1 MPTIPPPPL
10 TFWQG
15 LQYCHDPRLVRY
27 HMQHVR
33 KAESLVMALS
43 QQDRDTVRATRREL
57 WDDTEFFP
65 RFLERYRE
73 LIRREPRGS
82 DFMYLTRIDTAF
94 PFRIIAEEAGGL
106 YFHGPTHYALIRLL
120 QPDIV
125 VETGGT
131 PGNSSAFILC
141 ALEHNHH
148 GVLHT
153 IDLPPAGAV
162 GDYSGHGGWLHEGM
176 PPGQTSGWA
185 IPAYLKQRH
194 VQHLGDARELLPQVL
209 DSLGTIDVFLHDS
222 DHSYE
227 HMAWEFKTA
236 WPHIRPGG
244 LLMSDDIDTNPA
256 WEEFTAQQGIRAYR
270 TGGVGAARK
279 PT

>member
-1 MPTIPPPPL
+1 LPIIPPPPL

-27 HMQHVR
+27 HMQQVR
-33 KAESLVMALS
+33 QAESLVTALG
-43 QQDRDTVRATRREL
+43 QQDHESVRAVMLEL
-57 WDDTEFFP
+57 WADDRFLP
-65 RFLERYRE
+65 QFLERYRE
-73 LIRREPRGS
+73 VIGREPRGS
-82 DFMYLTRIDTAF
+82 DFMYLTRIEAAF
-94 PFRIIAEEAGGL
+94 PFRIVTEEAGGL
-106 YFHGPTHYALIRLL
+106 YFHGPIHYALIRLL

-141 ALEHNHH
+141 ALERNQR

-153 IDLPPAGAV
+153 IDLPPSGIV
-162 GDYSGHGGWLHEGM
+162 GDYVGHGGWLHEGM

-185 IPAYLKQRH
+185 VPDYLKERH
-194 VQHLGDARELLPQVL
+194 VQHLGDARTLLPQVL
-209 DSLGTIDVFLHDS
+209 DSLETIDVFLHDS

-236 WPHIRPGG
+236 WPYLRPGG
-244 LLMSDDIDTNPA
+244 LMLSDDIDTNPA
-256 WEEFTAQQGIRAYR
+256 WKEFITQQAVPAYH
-270 TGGVGAARK
+270 TGGIGATRK